1 MANDQKSQIPAW
13 QQAHG
18 DSTSEAEEPRDS
30 EQNNDPDSSEE
41 REATLDQA
49 RRFLTDEAV
58 RTASVEKKTEFL
70 KSKGFSAEQI
80 QALLGDLEEVEES
93 ATPPEGQPA
102 GQPGGQPEPP
112 TTSPTSPTASSA
124 QPPPTSGNNNEN
136 NDSSGS
142 SNVAPIITYPEFLA
156 TSPRPPPLIT
166 PSRLL
171 NILSVAGGAWTLLY
185 GTARYAVGPSVAE
198 LNDARS
204 EYHSHVASKLGELVG
219 RLEGVVSEVP
229 YSKDKDGKTVFH
241 NSGNNNKLRNS
252 AADATGAQDDAES
265 TVSDPTELFH
275 RDVGTQTA
283 SPPPSSLSPF
293 QYSSGSSDAGPAK
306 EKSAIETQESRLAAL
321 RASVQEI
328 GDIYTKRT
336 SDATDLGDALRAVR
350 DDVDSMILRP
360 SSMPAFS
367 SADLSSLYTGQT
379 NQGGQQKQSGDG
391 VDEFR
396 RTKDTI
402 RSVKG
407 MFLSTRS
414 FPAVAA
420 R

>member
-1 MANDQKSQIPAW
+1 MADDQKGQIPAW

-18 DSTSEAEEPRDS
+18 DNTSEAEGPRDS
-30 EQNNDPDSSEE
+30 KQSNDPDSSEE

-58 RTASVEKKTEFL
+58 QTASVEKKTEFL

-80 QALLGDLEEVEES
+80 QTLLGDLEEVEES

-102 GQPGGQPEPP
+102 GQPEPP
-112 TTSPTSPTASSA
+112 TASPTPPTASSA
-124 QPPPTSGNNNEN
+124 QPPPNNNEN

-204 EYHSHVASKLGELVG
+204 EYHSHVASKLGELVD
-219 RLEGVVSEVP
+219 RLESVVSEVP

-241 NSGNNNKLRNS
+241 NSGNNNKLRAS
-252 AADATGAQDDAES
+252 AADATSAHDDAES